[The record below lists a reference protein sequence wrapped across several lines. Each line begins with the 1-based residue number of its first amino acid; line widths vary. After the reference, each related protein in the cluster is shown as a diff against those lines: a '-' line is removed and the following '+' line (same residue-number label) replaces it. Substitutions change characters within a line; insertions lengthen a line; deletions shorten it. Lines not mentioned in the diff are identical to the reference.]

1 MSLTGAAKIAGV
13 IGWPVGHALSPLL
26 HGYWLAENGIDGA
39 MVPLAARPEDFAAVL
54 RGVRLAGFRGVNVT
68 VPHKEA
74 AFALA
79 DISDAAATAAG
90 AANLLLFRQDGKVEA
105 RNTDEAGFTA
115 SLAEGM
121 GGESL
126 KGKKIVLLGAGG
138 AARALVRALAAMG
151 AKQIVILNRNA
162 ARAEALAATLGPGVK
177 AKLSGGGLE
186 QWTDAAQD
194 AALLVNAGSAGMKGV
209 PPLEL
214 ALALAPLPVSAFVC
228 DIVYN
233 PLETDLL
240 ARARARGHR
249 TVDGLGM
256 LMHQGVPSFREFFG
270 VEPKVTHGLR
280 RALEAA
286 LG

>member
-214 ALALAPLPVSAFVC
+214 ALAPLPVSAFVC

>member
-1 MSLTGAAKIAGV
+1 
-13 IGWPVGHALSPLL
+13 
-26 HGYWLAENGIDGA
+26 
-39 MVPLAARPEDFAAVL
+39 MVPLAARPEDFATVL

-79 DISDAAATAAG
+79 DICDAAATAAG
-90 AANLLLFRQDGKVEA
+90 AANLLLFRKDGKVEA

-115 SLAEGM
+115 SLTEGM
-121 GGESL
+121 DGEDI

-151 AKQIVILNRNA
+151 AGEIVILNRSA
-162 ARAEALAATLGPGVK
+162 GRAEALASTFGPGVK

-186 QWTDAAQD
+186 KWTDAAQD

-214 ALALAPLPVSAFVC
+214 ALAPLPVSALVC

-249 TVDGLGM
+249 TIDGLGM

-270 VEPKVTHGLR
+270 VEPKVTPGLR
-280 RALEAA
+280 QALEAA